1 MSQFQLTL
9 RVGII
14 TLCVLG
20 LYVSY
25 FMLRKYVMAARGEL
39 EGPSVVMSPRAK
51 LGRVPNAQSGLFYY
65 SLMLVLTP
73 FLSPAHPL
81 VMYAALAG
89 AVAASLTSLYL
100 AYSLLFVTR
109 MSCVYCWV
117 GHAVNWSLL
126 ALLIAAARAAYR

>member
-1 MSQFQLTL
+1 MPQYQLAL
-9 RVGII
+9 RIGII
-14 TLCVLG
+14 TLCVVG

-51 LGRVPNAQSGLFYY
+51 LGRVPNAQSGLLYY
-65 SLMLVLTP
+65 SLMLAVTP

-109 MSCVYCWV
+109 MSCGYCWV

-126 ALLIAAARAAYR
+126 ALMIAGVRSVSR